1 MAGRNTNVGGGSSG
15 GVGGGLNSI
24 LVTKLGLLSHPL
36 SPMYTNIVSAL
47 VTILYVKT
55 ILEIA
60 AYVRS
65 RSTSIMG
72 VEWSRKF
79 VHFAACS
86 YVLFWPLFDAS
97 HWGWRLNVTVPVV
110 MSLRLLYKVRGGER
124 ELSRMSLLCCVQQYI
139 SLGGVFLT

>member
-1 MAGRNTNVGGGSSG
+1 MMGGRNNVDSSSSNSIHSSSHASGVGNGGGG
-15 GVGGGLNSI
+15 GDGGGLNSI
-24 LVTKLGLLSHPL
+24 LVSKLGLLSQPL
-36 SPMYTNIVSAL
+36 SPMHTNIVSAL
-47 VTILYVKT
+47 LTIVYVKT

-65 RSTSIMG
+65 KQTTSSVVSGSGG

-110 MSLRLLYKVRGGER
+110 MSLRLLYKVRE
-124 ELSRMSLLCCVQQYI
+124 
-139 SLGGVFLT
+139 F

>member
-1 MAGRNTNVGGGSSG
+1 MAVRNHVGGVSGSSRSSSSSSG
-15 GVGGGLNSI
+15 GGGGGGLNSL

-36 SPMYTNIVSAL
+36 SPMYTNIVAAL
-47 VTILYVKT
+47 LTIIYVKA

-65 RSTSIMG
+65 KTQNSTTTDTASS
-72 VEWSRKF
+72 VEWSRKL

-86 YVLFWPLFDAS
+86 YVVFWPLFDSS

-110 MSLRLLYKVRGGER
+110 MSLRLLYKV
-124 ELSRMSLLCCVQQYI
+124 SS
-139 SLGGVFLT
+139 

>member
-1 MAGRNTNVGGGSSG
+1 MAGRNNVGGGSSSSG
-15 GVGGGLNSI
+15 GAGLNSI
-24 LVTKLGLLSHPL
+24 LVKLGLLSHPL
-36 SPMYTNIVSAL
+36 SPMYTNIAAAL
-47 VTILYVKT
+47 LTIIYVKA

-65 RSTSIMG
+65 RQNNNNASSISSS
-72 VEWSRKF
+72 VEWSRKL

-110 MSLRLLYKVRGGER
+110 MSLRLLYKV
-124 ELSRMSLLCCVQQYI
+124 SL
-139 SLGGVFLT
+139 